1 MRTYM
6 AKKEEIE
13 RNWYVIDADG
23 QILGKL
29 AVAAAKLLMGKN
41 KPIFTPH
48 VDCGDFLVIVNAGN
62 VKLTGKKAQQKTY
75 QSYSG
80 YPGGLRKRTYEEMMQ
95 KKPTFVI
102 REAVRRMLPKN
113 KLGRKM
119 LKKLKVY
126 KAAKHRHE
134 AQNPQEISIEDVQ
147 KEIEKQAA
155 G

>member
-6 AKKEEIE
+6 AKKENIE
-13 RNWYVIDADG
+13 RDWYEIDADG

-48 VDCGDFLVIVNAGN
+48 VDCGDFVVVVNAGSI
-62 VKLTGKKAQQKTY
+62 KLTGNKAQTKVY

-80 YPGGLRKRTYEEMMQ
+80 YPGGLRERSFEHMIKH
-95 KKPTFVI
+95 KPAFVI

-126 KAAKHRHE
+126 RTPKHEHD
-134 AQNPQEISIEDVQ
+134 AQKPQVITLADV
-147 KEIEKQAA
+147 K
-155 G
+155 